1 MVARTLGLDKV
12 QMLGDVSVVRT
23 RLLLRRGH
31 PQVARAVFELQP
43 PVRAVVGELWGQIA
57 GVALRFLVCRAA
69 LDTTY
74 ARYWAGTVAEIIC
87 DAAFVN
93 ELPLQTAFDVTPG
106 STPDAVVLTRDC
118 VGVDNNGDDN
128 GDVTVFGGTAA
139 SANGS
144 ATVASTTVPASP
156 SLPAVE
162 PNE

>member
-74 ARYWAGTVAEIIC
+74 ARYWAGTAAEIIC

-93 ELPLQTAFDVTPG
+93 EPPLLTRG
-106 STPDAVVLTRDC
+106 STPDAVVSTPTLT
-118 VGVDNNGDDN
+118 VHGIVL
-128 GDVTVFGGTAA
+128 
-139 SANGS
+139 
-144 ATVASTTVPASP
+144 ASTTTATTT
-156 SLPAVE
+156 AM
-162 PNE
+162 